1 MRSVNVYSIGAVGYK
16 LICGFAPFGGESST
30 DVCAKKLHKE
40 PELPERKINVTLARD
55 LQQVLLRC
63 LSLDPEKRPQTAQQ
77 LANDL
82 LACVDSPHWTQQ
94 DAALWWR
101 EVFDG
106 PYLDD
111 FEMNHLS
118 KASDGTQGETAVNE
132 KRPAA
137 SELAQSTAN

>member
-1 MRSVNVYSIGAVGYK
+1 VGYT
-16 LICGFAPFGGESST
+16 LICGFPPFSGASSI
-30 DVCAKKLHKE
+30 DVCAKKLNKE
-40 PELPERKINVTLARD
+40 PELPEKKINASLARD
-55 LQQVLLRC
+55 LQKLLLRC
-63 LSLDPEKRPQTAQQ
+63 LSLDPERRPQSTQR
-77 LANDL
+77 LAKDL

-111 FEMNHLS
+111 FEIGDLS
-118 KASDGTQGETAVNE
+118 EADDGTQGDTAVNE

>member
-1 MRSVNVYSIGAVGYK
+1 
-16 LICGFAPFGGESST
+16 
-30 DVCAKKLHKE
+30 VCAKKLQKE

-63 LSLDPEKRPQTAQQ
+63 LSLDPENRPQTAQQ

-82 LACVDSPHWTQQ
+82 LACVDSPHWTQP
-94 DAALWWR
+94 DAALWCR
-101 EVFDG
+101 EVFEG

-118 KASDGTQGETAVNE
+118 RASEGPQGETTV
-132 KRPAA
+132 KPR
-137 SELAQSTAN
+137 